1 MALISKAN
9 QSALGIAEGSI
20 ELDQIEDI
28 TDGEIVVG
36 SAANI
41 PTAVPLS
48 GDVAI
53 INSGVSTIQEGAVED
68 SMIEALANG
77 EFIIGVDGTAVNN
90 AKVTMSGDA
99 TLANDGALT
108 VATGAIEDSMIEGL
122 TAGQIILGVD
132 GTAINNIKAVLSG
145 NVSMNAAGVVTI
157 ANGVVEEN
165 MLVVP
170 SIDALNVKR
179 IARAT
184 YSYAEHGGAISTIG
198 LGVTLP
204 DNAIVTRTYYE
215 VITTLTSNA
224 GNDAA
229 TISFD
234 IPVDDVAGLVAAQ
247 AISAGGDIWDAGNH
261 EGIQDG
267 TAAAFATKTTG
278 ARELS
283 VTIGVEAI
291 DAAGIVLFF
300 CEYVVTE

>member
-36 SAANI
+36 SATDV

-48 GDVAI
+48 GDIAI
-53 INSGVSTIQEGAVED
+53 INTGASTIQEGAVED

-77 EFIIGVDGTAVNN
+77 EFIIGVDGTAANN
-90 AKVTMSGDA
+90 AKVTTSGDA
-99 TLANDGALT
+99 IIANDGAVT
-108 VATGAIEDSMIEGL
+108 IQEGAVEDSMIEGL

-132 GTAINNIKAVLSG
+132 GTAANNLKAILSG
-145 NVSMNAAGVVTI
+145 DVTMDAAGAVTIGAGVVDE
-157 ANGVVEEN
+157 A

-170 SIDALNVKR
+170 SGDGLNTKR
-179 IARAT
+179 IAKAT
-184 YSYAEHGGAISTIG
+184 YSYAVDGGAISTIG
-198 LGVTLP
+198 LGVTIP
-204 DNAIVTRTYYE
+204 DNAVVTRTYYE

-224 GNDAA
+224 ANDAA

-234 IPVDDVAGLVAAQ
+234 IPVDDVAGLVAATT
-247 AISAGGDIWDAGNH
+247 ISAGGNIWDAGYH

-267 TAAAFATKTTG
+267 TAAAFAVKTTG

-291 DAAGIVLFF
+291 DAAGIVVFF

>member
-36 SAANI
+36 SAANV
-41 PTAVPLS
+41 PTAVALS

-53 INSGVSTIQEGAVED
+53 INSGTSTIQEGAVED
-68 SMIEALANG
+68 SMIEALASG
-77 EFIIGVDGTAVNN
+77 ELIIGVDGTAANN
-90 AKVTMSGDA
+90 AKVTTSGDA
-99 TLANDGALT
+99 IIANDGAVT
-108 VATGAIEDSMIEGL
+108 IQEGAVEDSMIEGL

-132 GTAINNIKAVLSG
+132 GTAANNLKAVFSG
-145 NVSMNAAGVVTI
+145 DVTMDATAAVTIGAGVVDE
-157 ANGVVEEN
+157 A

-170 SIDALNVKR
+170 SGDGLNAKR

-184 YSYAEHGGAISTIG
+184 YDFTVDGGAISTIG
-198 LGVTLP
+198 LGTILP
-204 DNAIVTRTYYE
+204 DNAVVTRTWYE

-224 GNDAA
+224 GNDAGSV
-229 TISFD
+229 SFD
-234 IPVDDVAGLVAAQ
+234 IPVDDVAGLVAATV
-247 AISAGGDIWDAGNH
+247 ISAGGDIWDAGYH

-267 TAAAFATKTTG
+267 TAAAFAVKTTG

-283 VTIGVEAI
+283 VTIAVEAI
-291 DAAGIVLFF
+291 DAAGIVVFF